1 MPRGVT
7 EGGDVRHFS
16 SQDDGRPAG
25 HSAPGAFLVLVVVA
39 ATGLNVWLVL
49 EIRKVQQAFR
59 EIERGGVTEDIARLG
74 SLPGEAPWQLAFAL
88 VVLVVLIVSALALVG
103 LVRAY
108 TASEQSRR
116 ETENLAH
123 DILAGMDYGLVTTD
137 CAGHVTSANP
147 RAREI
152 LGWTSGAIG
161 RGLAECG
168 PAGPLLAELS
178 RDVLERG
185 CVVRD
190 RPLRVARGH
199 QGVLLQAECHELRN
213 TRDQRS
219 GVVLH
224 VRDVTEGW
232 LMEDRIRRM
241 ERFMS
246 LGALAAGLHHEIKNP
261 LSALSLHV
269 QLLEEGL
276 EGRMDQE
283 VAHHFGVLKTE
294 VTRISGVL
302 ESFRDYA
309 SVERLNQAAT
319 DIPQL
324 VRQTLD
330 LIHPKARQQ
339 HVRLRLEMVTPPP
352 PPAWV
357 DAVRFEQVLLNLA
370 INALDEMRDG
380 GTLSVSIRSDRDQ
393 VLIDIADTGPGIPE
407 TVHGRVFDPYFTTKS
422 DGTGLGLAYCDKII
436 RLHGGQI
443 DFDSGPR
450 GTVFHL
456 SLPTAPRDE

>member
-1 MPRGVT
+1 MSDIFRARTTLGRRVIPR
-7 EGGDVRHFS
+7 
-16 SQDDGRPAG
+16 A
-25 HSAPGAFLVLVVVA
+25 GAFLVLIIVA

-49 EIRKVQQAFR
+49 EIRKGQRAFQ
-59 EIERGGVTEDIARLG
+59 EILRGGVTEDIVRLG
-74 SLPGEAPWQLAFAL
+74 SLPAAARWQLAFAL
-88 VVLVVLIVSALALVG
+88 VVLVVLIVSALALVV

-137 CAGHVTSANP
+137 REGNVTSANP

-152 LGWTSGAIG
+152 LGWTADVVGCRLS
-161 RGLAECG
+161 ECG

-178 RDVLERG
+178 REVLEQGRA
-185 CVVRD
+185 VRD
-190 RPLRVARGH
+190 RPLNVARGH
-199 QGVLLQAECHELRN
+199 HAVSLQAECHELRN
-213 TRDQRS
+213 TQDQRS

-224 VRDVTEGW
+224 VRDVTEGR
-232 LMEDRIRRM
+232 LMEERIRRM
-241 ERFMS
+241 ERFMG
-246 LGALAAGLHHEIKNP
+246 LGTLAAGLHHEIKNP

-283 VAHHFGVLKTE
+283 VAHYFGVLKTE

-309 SVERLNQAAT
+309 SVERLNLAAT
-319 DIPQL
+319 DVPAL

-339 HVRLRLEMVTPPP
+339 QVRLRLEMAAPPP
-352 PPAWV
+352 PPAWI
-357 DAVRFEQVLLNLA
+357 DGVRFEQVLLNLA
-370 INALDEMRDG
+370 INALDEMREG
-380 GTLSVSIRSDRDQ
+380 GTLSVSIRSERNQ
-393 VLIDIADTGPGIPE
+393 VLIDISDTGPGIPE

-436 RLHGGQI
+436 RLHGGHI

-450 GTVFHL
+450 GTVFHI
-456 SLPTAPRDE
+456 SLPVAPPDE